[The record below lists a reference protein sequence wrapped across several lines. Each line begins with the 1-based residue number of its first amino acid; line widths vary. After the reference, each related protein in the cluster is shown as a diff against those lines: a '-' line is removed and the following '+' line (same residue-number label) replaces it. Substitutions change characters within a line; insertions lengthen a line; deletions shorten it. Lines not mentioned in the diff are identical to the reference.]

1 MKNIFIFVVIFGISM
16 NGPNAFSQEKA
27 AHFSLTLEECI
38 QLALKNR
45 PELKMATMDVL
56 NAEYQVKETTSNY
69 YPRLNFNTGYTRFNR
84 PASFKTDVD
93 ISSIAKQINPVIQPF
108 GFEIPSHIPQEVE
121 VGKTNWFFVS
131 LDLNQPIYT
140 FGRIEEGVKQA
151 RIGHSIAIN
160 QKEKKKK
167 EIVFEVKKGYYQ
179 FLLAK
184 EIHQLVKEAEARA
197 DVVARMVKISYET
210 SVPEKEEKGTT
221 RLDYLKTK
229 NFLSEVK
236 ARLSEANK
244 NLKLAELGLK
254 MAVGVN
260 PDETLEV
267 LSVVEIP
274 LESIPMTL
282 LNSEVMKEKTR
293 ERNIDLKNLDLGVQ
307 LFDAKRRAARKEYLP
322 KIGLQGQ
329 YVGPED
335 RYGTENFWYLGI
347 GITMPLFDGFSTK
360 AKIGQAEAQFQ
371 KTKGQ
376 KLLLEKTLS
385 VQIDHLHT
393 TLIELRE
400 RIEILQNAIK
410 EAQERTQLAADGYAA
425 GITEYD
431 ELLLAQRAELEM
443 KSAYLQGLY
452 LYQATIFEMELISGE
467 I

>member
-1 MKNIFIFVVIFGISM
+1 
-16 NGPNAFSQEKA
+16 
-27 AHFSLTLEECI
+27 
-38 QLALKNR
+38 
-45 PELKMATMDVL
+45 
-56 NAEYQVKETTSNY
+56 
-69 YPRLNFNTGYTRFNR
+69 
-84 PASFKTDVD
+84 
-93 ISSIAKQINPVIQPF
+93 
-108 GFEIPSHIPQEVE
+108 
-121 VGKTNWFFVS
+121 
-131 LDLNQPIYT
+131 
-140 FGRIEEGVKQA
+140 
-151 RIGHSIAIN
+151 
-160 QKEKKKK
+160 
-167 EIVFEVKKGYYQ
+167 
-179 FLLAK
+179 
-184 EIHQLVKEAEARA
+184 
-197 DVVARMVKISYET
+197 
-210 SVPEKEEKGTT
+210 
-221 RLDYLKTK
+221 
-229 NFLSEVK
+229 VK

-376 KLLLEKTLS
+376 K
-385 VQIDHLHT
+385 
-393 TLIELRE
+393 
-400 RIEILQNAIK
+400 IK
-410 EAQERTQLAADGYAA
+410 
-425 GITEYD
+425 ITVFII
-431 ELLLAQRAELEM
+431 
-443 KSAYLQGLY
+443 YL
-452 LYQATIFEMELISGE
+452 TFN
-467 I
+467 